1 MQMLS
6 VVDPRFIL
14 MVLLGSVAGL
24 FVGAI
29 PGLSV
34 SMATALLVSIT
45 YTWEHSDALAM
56 IMGVYVVGVFSGAV
70 SAILINIPGAPSSV
84 VTTLDGYPMSKKG
97 QSYKALFTATI
108 YSFIGSLFGLLALGL
123 LAEPVSRVA
132 IKFTKMDYFLLA
144 LFGLATVGS
153 VSTKNYAKGLISVM
167 IGLVISMIGLDPLMG
182 TKRLTFGIQNLAGG
196 VSTVPA
202 LVGFFGFAEVLSVV
216 YNMKQEQ
223 NVLAMEKAKVSLKE
237 ILKSWKLSLYTS
249 TIGLLVGAL
258 PGAGGPV
265 ASFIAYNEA
274 KRLVK
279 KPEVPFGEGAVE
291 GIVASESSNNACIGG
306 ALIPMLT
313 LAVPGDAVTA
323 IILSVFYVHGLQPGP
338 LFITQNKE
346 SFYSIVVAGII
357 ACFALLLL
365 GLIVAP
371 RICKVITIPKN
382 IMIPVVTSL
391 CVIGSF
397 ACNNRLF
404 DVGLMFFFGLMGFM
418 MRRFDYPVAQFIHV
432 HITYMLCI
440 IPIKRSAVFHVKSI
454 HQVLCRRISSLRAFI
469 AHRFI
474 ACFKS
479 ACLGSVAA
487 FENQLGRIEQI
498 VIPHIQR
505 IAAYFGQVI
514 FIHCNHSSRGF
525 RCLLPFC
532 RLSAWVMER
541 TGCIKQRSG
550 LQSKYGSLRRTTGIT
565 PVISMIYRQSIIRN
579 NPVALRNDKV
589 NHRIKRRRFHQIDFF
604 RFISPEQQRNVPIT
618 LGKFKDVESPQ
629 ETYLIRK

>member
-397 ACNNRLF
+397 A
-404 DVGLMFFFGLMGFM
+404 
-418 MRRFDYPVAQFIHV
+418 
-432 HITYMLCI
+432 
-440 IPIKRSAVFHVKSI
+440 
-454 HQVLCRRISSLRAFI
+454 
-469 AHRFI
+469 
-474 ACFKS
+474 
-479 ACLGSVAA
+479 
-487 FENQLGRIEQI
+487 
-498 VIPHIQR
+498 
-505 IAAYFGQVI
+505 
-514 FIHCNHSSRGF
+514 
-525 RCLLPFC
+525 
-532 RLSAWVMER
+532 
-541 TGCIKQRSG
+541 
-550 LQSKYGSLRRTTGIT
+550 
-565 PVISMIYRQSIIRN
+565 
-579 NPVALRNDKV
+579 
-589 NHRIKRRRFHQIDFF
+589 
-604 RFISPEQQRNVPIT
+604 
-618 LGKFKDVESPQ
+618 
-629 ETYLIRK
+629 

>member
-391 CVIGSF
+391 
-397 ACNNRLF
+397 
-404 DVGLMFFFGLMGFM
+404 
-418 MRRFDYPVAQFIHV
+418 YPVAPLILAMVLGKMMDSNFRQAVSLASSSDNPFMAMFGHP
-432 HITYMLCI
+432 ITIVLSICTLFVLLGN
-440 IPIKRSAVFHVKSI
+440 IPWTKPYI
-454 HQVLCRRISSLRAFI
+454 
-469 AHRFI
+469 
-474 ACFKS
+474 
-479 ACLGSVAA
+479 
-487 FENQLGRIEQI
+487 
-498 VIPHIQR
+498 
-505 IAAYFGQVI
+505 
-514 FIHCNHSSRGF
+514 
-525 RCLLPFC
+525 
-532 RLSAWVMER
+532 
-541 TGCIKQRSG
+541 
-550 LQSKYGSLRRTTGIT
+550 
-565 PVISMIYRQSIIRN
+565 
-579 NPVALRNDKV
+579 DKV
-589 NHRIKRRRFHQIDFF
+589 KGIF
-604 RFISPEQQRNVPIT
+604 S
-618 LGKFKDVESPQ
+618 
-629 ETYLIRK
+629 RKTA